1 MNIYCVV
8 KWSDVFSIWDDLTSN
23 RVRCEYFTTDVIS
36 ERGNYLLTLHLT
48 FPALNTQ
55 MITWQDCP
63 HFTGEIAGRNVVPS
77 GRHRWCH
84 HKEQSRCAQ
93 CAGEY
98 LRCYSPL
105 SLSLSWQS
113 LSPSVRPSVS
123 WPGLVWLQSSE
134 KNRNLLSRIFLP
146 NILYPVDLCFDQLYL
161 FQLGRFG
168 FLLNIFLQ

>member
-1 MNIYCVV
+1 M

-105 SLSLSWQS
+105 SLSLSPDS
-113 LSPSVRPSVS
+113 HSVRPSVPQS
-123 WPGLVWLQSSE
+123 AGQVWFGCRVQKKKHKSSQQ
-134 KNRNLLSRIFLP
+134 NFSSQHPLPCRNVFLSVI
-146 NILYPVDLCFDQLYL
+146 IL
-161 FQLGRFG
+161 QLGRFG